1 MIGEEWVIQNEWGVQ
16 TSIDSGPRES
26 GGEMRRAWECWRGEY
41 TKDVLFLSSLEM
53 KFSAQAWIP
62 GHLECS
68 ASLLVSTFLVTE
80 LMFTAKR
87 DGAGLGS
94 WDAAI
99 LQVTE
104 NQTHRGWGVL
114 PNDL

>member
-16 TSIDSGPRES
+16 TSTDSGPRES
-26 GGEMRRAWECWRGEY
+26 GGEMRRTWECWWGEY

-80 LMFTAKR
+80 LMSTQIVFQLPQR
-87 DGAGLGS
+87 GMEQGWDLGMQQFS
-94 WDAAI
+94 K
-99 LQVTE
+99 
-104 NQTHRGWGVL
+104 
-114 PNDL
+114 